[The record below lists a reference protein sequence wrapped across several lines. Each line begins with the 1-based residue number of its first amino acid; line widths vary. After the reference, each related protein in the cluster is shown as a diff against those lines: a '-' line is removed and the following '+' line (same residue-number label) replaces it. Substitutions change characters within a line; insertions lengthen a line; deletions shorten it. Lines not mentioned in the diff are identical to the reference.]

1 MRILITNDDGINA
14 PGLLPLALWAQ
25 KLGDVTVI
33 APKYE
38 QSGKSHAIEIHK
50 AFEMKK
56 VEFAP
61 GIEAYALDSSPADC
75 IRVAILGM
83 KKQFDLVISGI
94 NRGLNIGRDTIYSG
108 TVGAIFE
115 ANALGVPALAF
126 STSPAYYDR
135 AIQHLDAIYDFIC
148 SNQLMEKN
156 DLYNINIPNDP
167 VGFRIT
173 RQGGPYYSDE
183 FEFQENDMVMPCG
196 IDVFQP
202 SNTKDLDTDAV
213 LVHHLIS
220 ISPLTIDR
228 TNHAVF
234 AQLKTLNEEN

>member
-14 PGLLPLALWAQ
+14 PGLLPLAQWAQ
-25 KLGDVTVI
+25 KLGEVTVI

-38 QSGKSHAIEIHK
+38 QSGKSHGIEIHK

-56 VEFAP
+56 VDFAP
-61 GIEAYALDSSPADC
+61 GIEAYALDSTPADC
-75 IRVAILGM
+75 VRVAILGM
-83 KKQFDLVISGI
+83 KKHFDLVISGI

-126 STSPAYYDR
+126 STSPAYYDKV
-135 AIQHLDAIYDFIC
+135 ISHMDEIYDFIC
-148 SNQLMEKN
+148 RNRLLEKS
-156 DLYNINIPNDP
+156 DLYNINIPDTP

-173 RQGGPYYSDE
+173 RQGGPYYSDK
-183 FEFQENDMVMPCG
+183 FDFLENDMVMPCG

-202 SNTKDLDTDAV
+202 SATRDLDTDAV

-228 TNHAVF
+228 TNLAVYDDLQ
-234 AQLKTLNEEN
+234 ALNN

>member
-14 PGLLPLALWAQ
+14 KGLLPLAQWAQ
-25 KLGDVTVI
+25 CLGEVTVV
-33 APKYE
+33 APKFE
-38 QSGKSHAIEIHK
+38 QSGKSHGIEIHK

-56 VEFAP
+56 VDFAP
-61 GIEAYALDSSPADC
+61 GITAYALDSTPADC
-75 IRVAILGM
+75 VRVAILGM
-83 KKQFDLVISGI
+83 KEKFDLVISGI

-126 STSPAYYDR
+126 STSPSYYDK
-135 AIQHLDAIYDFIC
+135 ALGHLDAIYDYIC
-148 SNQLMEKN
+148 RNRLLEKG
-156 DLYNINIPNDP
+156 DLYNINIPEDP

-173 RQGGPYYSDE
+173 RQGGPYYSDD
-183 FEFQENDMVMPCG
+183 FDFQENDMVMPCG
-196 IDVFQP
+196 IDVFRS
-202 SNTKDLDTDAV
+202 SNTRDLDTDAV

-228 TNHAVF
+228 TDRDLY
-234 AQLKTLNEEN
+234 AQLQTLND